1 VPGDADVLHADTLID
16 AQDLALGYARRPILE
31 RVSLR
36 VGVGEFW
43 FLLGRNGA
51 GKSTLLRAIVGTLPP
66 LGGTLRLH
74 PAIASRER
82 LGFVPQR
89 CDVNPALPTT
99 VREFV
104 VLGTVGLSLRR
115 ADEAERLACLGLEH
129 TKLTYHFQG
138 RDFRLTDVYGN
149 VVHDLIL

>member
-1 VPGDADVLHADTLID
+1 VSGDADILID
-16 AQDLALGYARRPILE
+16 AENLALGYARRPILE
-31 RVSLR
+31 RVRLR
-36 VGVGEFW
+36 VGAGEFW

-66 LGGTLRLH
+66 LGGRLGLH

-99 VREFV
+99 DRSFV
-104 VLGTVGLSLRR
+104 ILSTLGLPLRR
-115 ADEAERLACLGLEH
+115 AYEA
-129 TKLTYHFQG
+129 
-138 RDFRLTDVYGN
+138 
-149 VVHDLIL
+149 